1 MPGTR
6 TGAVADP
13 TRRSVQ
19 SASLTLVVACVGLV
33 VTVLDSTAVTVALPT
48 IGDQLGGAVSGL
60 QWVVD
65 AYALMFAGLM
75 LSAGSISDRAGASR
89 AFGVGVGL
97 FTLASALCALAP
109 SLALLI
115 AARAVQGGAAA
126 VMLPA
131 SLALVRQAYADPRA
145 RIRAIAYW
153 TASGGVAIAAGPV
166 VGGVLTDALGW
177 QAIFL
182 INVPIGLLGL
192 VGLLQAPRS
201 TPRQAPLDLIGQVAA
216 MLAVTGATFAAIE
229 GGAGS
234 VLAGL
239 VGAAVCVV
247 GAILFV
253 RVERRSPHP
262 AVPLHLFRSVPVTV
276 YVATGFA
283 LNFAFYGIVFVLTL
297 FFQNQRG
304 VTPMTAGL
312 MFVPMTGFVMAA
324 NLLAGKLTTR
334 FGPRPPMV
342 AGQLVQAAGLLGLV
356 SVSRATPT
364 VVILVLLVPLGIGA
378 GLAVPPLTTA
388 LLDAVDAERAGLASG
403 LLNAARQLGGAVG
416 VALSGALV
424 GIGFVAGM
432 RIALVGSAALLLAT
446 AAAGAARRTRS

>member
-6 TGAVADP
+6 TGAVADR
-13 TRRSVQ
+13 TGGSVQ

-145 RIRAIAYW
+145 RVRSIAYW

-192 VGLLQAPRS
+192 LGLVHAPRS
-201 TPRQAPLDLIGQVAA
+201 TPRRARLDLIGQVAA
-216 MLAVTGATFAAIE
+216 MLAVSGATFAAIE

-234 VLAGL
+234 VPAGL

-247 GAILFV
+247 SAIMFV
-253 RVERRSPHP
+253 RAERRSPHP

-297 FFQNQRG
+297 FFQDQRG
-304 VTPMTAGL
+304 VPPMTAGL

-334 FGPRPPMV
+334 FGPRPPMIV
-342 AGQLVQAAGLLGLV
+342 GQLVQAAGLLGLV

-364 VVILVLLVPLGIGA
+364 AVILVLLVPLGIGA

-388 LLDAVDAERAGLASG
+388 LLDTVDAERAGLASG

-432 RIALVGSAALLLAT
+432 RLALLGSAALLLAT
-446 AAAGAARRTRS
+446 AAAGATRRTRS